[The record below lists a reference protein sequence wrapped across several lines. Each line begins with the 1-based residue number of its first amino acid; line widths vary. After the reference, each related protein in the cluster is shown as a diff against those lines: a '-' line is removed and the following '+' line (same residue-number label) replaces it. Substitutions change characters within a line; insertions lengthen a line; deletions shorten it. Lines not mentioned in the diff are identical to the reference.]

1 MSGYY
6 DGYDGIPDYG
16 GPRHEGRDHRIVDT
30 KDVVANDWVGHAYDP
45 AGGLTYANP
54 AGPSLPESRKRPR
67 PPPPPPPP
75 PPDSSHP
82 RRGEGSEPAAAGSS
96 SPSPAA
102 VALGNRAP

>member
-45 AGGLTYANP
+45 AGGLT
-54 AGPSLPESRKRPR
+54 STSRRARRRPWR
-67 PPPPPPPP
+67 
-75 PPDSSHP
+75 D
-82 RRGEGSEPAAAGSS
+82 RCAAGA
-96 SPSPAA
+96 PA
-102 VALGNRAP
+102 R

>member
-45 AGGLTYANP
+45 AGDPRLLGPPLRQLCLQ
-54 AGPSLPESRKRPR
+54 AGQV
-67 PPPPPPPP
+67 
-75 PPDSSHP
+75 
-82 RRGEGSEPAAAGSS
+82 GIGMGM
-96 SPSPAA
+96 
-102 VALGNRAP
+102 GMGMGQGFG